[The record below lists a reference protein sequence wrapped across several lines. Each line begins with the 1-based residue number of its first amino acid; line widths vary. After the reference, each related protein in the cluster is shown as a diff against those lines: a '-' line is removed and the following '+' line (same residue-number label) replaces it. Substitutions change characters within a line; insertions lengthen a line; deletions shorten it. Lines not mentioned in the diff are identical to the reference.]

1 MKRLVDN
8 LPWIFMAVTAVVF
21 LGYNFWWK
29 ERPQAGGLIT
39 GDFVQA
45 SEAAAQRG
53 VPLLL
58 AVDNSPN

>member
-1 MKRLVDN
+1 
-8 LPWIFMAVTAVVF
+8 MAVTAVVF